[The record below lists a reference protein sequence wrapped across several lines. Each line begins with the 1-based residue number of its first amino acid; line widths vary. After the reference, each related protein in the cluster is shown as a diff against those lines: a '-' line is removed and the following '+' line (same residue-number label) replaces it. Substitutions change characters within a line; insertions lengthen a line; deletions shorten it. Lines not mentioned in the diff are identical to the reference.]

1 MAAQLPVVA
10 TGVPDGLYTASD
22 KMMAS
27 FFTQLSNSMHDVQDQ
42 VGRCWLLVRLLQALT
57 ESDAVLAHCSWIA
70 RSVQLP
76 LFRAA

>member
-1 MAAQLPVVA
+1 MWQLVSSLKATRYWPSEMGRRMAAQLPVVA

-42 VGRCWLLVRLLQALT
+42 VGRCWLTVWL
-57 ESDAVLAHCSWIA
+57 
-70 RSVQLP
+70 
-76 LFRAA
+76 